1 MYSSSS
7 KLVIWTYAFQLTQGM
22 GKKHFSYIFDMLDH
36 FFPEVLLYQSV
47 LDLLGKLK
55 LNHWNLK
62 KNGNISELP
71 LVVWSIILQND
82 VNNFKV

>member
-1 MYSSSS
+1 
-7 KLVIWTYAFQLTQGM
+7 M

-55 LNHWNLK
+55 LNH
-62 KNGNISELP
+62 
-71 LVVWSIILQND
+71 
-82 VNNFKV
+82 